1 MCVCVCIML
10 SSHRHIIPS
19 TATTTTT
26 TTTATTTGV
35 SAKAAGSNLYDEPP
49 PYSEQIQ
56 PVVGGS
62 MNYKCEYICEENVC
76 GCI

>member
-1 MCVCVCIML
+1 MCVCVCIMS

-26 TTTATTTGV
+26 TTATTGV